1 MTPAIRS
8 MVGLSSSSPVRKA
21 VVAKSS
27 RSIWQMLTCGLAGYK
42 ERLPDFLCLGAQKS
56 GTTTL
61 HELLSRHPGVYLP
74 SCKEV
79 QYFTLE
85 SNQDTRWY
93 SAHFQRANTNQSCG
107 EITPY
112 YLFHPAA
119 PLRIHTLLPDAKL
132 IILLRDPVERA
143 LSGYFH
149 SVRHGFESSA
159 MEDAFA
165 RENERLFGTAEILF
179 VPGGRHD
186 SHQHHSYL
194 SRSRYELQIER
205 YRQFFNPSQLLLI
218 RSEDL
223 FQNTDLVWNRVLDFL
238 RLPPYPLPIKI
249 PCANHGAS
257 ELALVDPRFR
267 QRLRTQLEATYR
279 TLKIDHGIQW

>member
-8 MVGLSSSSPVRKA
+8 MLGLSSSSPVRKA

-61 HELLSRHPGVYLP
+61 HELLSGHPGVYLP

-143 LSGYFH
+143 LSAELARIALMELVPAAAEGKFAEFAAAVGRYGQLAGVPFASH
-149 SVRHGFESSA
+149 TAGLPQTESTRQLLELLAELGFCGSAQSSWGPA
-159 MEDAFA
+159 VMACCA
-165 RENERLFGTAEILF
+165 TAQAAEQLVETF
-179 VPGGRHD
+179 QSRGLSGRHD
-186 SHQHHSYL
+186 L
-194 SRSRYELQIER
+194 WIT
-205 YRQFFNPSQLLLI
+205 QF
-218 RSEDL
+218 D
-223 FQNTDLVWNRVLDFL
+223 NR
-238 RLPPYPLPIKI
+238 
-249 PCANHGAS
+249 GAI
-257 ELALVDPRFR
+257 
-267 QRLRTQLEATYR
+267 LRTLE
-279 TLKIDHGIQW
+279 